1 MTIEPSATLDLNIGP
16 VAHGGHCVARHE
28 GRVIFVRHALPG
40 ETVRVRLTEHDD
52 GASFW
57 RADVIEVLEASEH
70 RVNHPW
76 ALADALLAAHRG
88 AAPVGG
94 AEFGHIALPL
104 QRQLKGTV
112 FSEQLKRLAGID
124 RHIEVEAVP
133 DETPDGLRW
142 RTRASFAV
150 ALDGHLAMHAHRSD
164 ELIPVAEMPLAVDA
178 INELQLWTVNFTGIQ
193 RVEVAV
199 GSAGGPPLVLLV
211 PAPGA
216 RRKQTAAVI
225 HQLDGPSVALW
236 DPEKGTVERVRG
248 RTWLAETVGSQTY
261 RITGD
266 GFWQVHRG
274 APALLMNAVLDGLA
288 IQPGERAADLYS
300 GAGLFTAPIADAV
313 GDTGSVLAVEG
324 SSGASRDAKRN
335 LHGRSQVEIVQGRVD
350 RVLNERKPDLDV
362 VVLDPPRAGAG
373 QAAITE
379 VIAAGPRAVGYVSC
393 DPASFSRDVGYFQ
406 QAGWELDTLRVFE
419 LYPHTHHMESFAVL
433 RPGRGSETPNG

>member
-1 MTIEPSATLDLNIGP
+1 MTDDPAGTLELTIGP

-40 ETVRVRLTEHDD
+40 ETVRARLTEHDD

-57 RADVIEVLEASEH
+57 RADVVEVVQASPD

-76 ALADALLAAHRG
+76 PLADALLSAQRG
-88 AAPVGG
+88 ASPVGG
-94 AEFGHIALPL
+94 AEFGHIALAA
-104 QRQLKGTV
+104 QRKLKATV
-112 FSEQLKRLAGID
+112 FSEQLHRLAGVD
-124 RHIEVEAVP
+124 REIEVEPVP
-133 DETPDGLRW
+133 GESPDGLRW

-150 ALDGHLAMHAHRSD
+150 APDGHLAMHAHRSN
-164 ELIPVAEMPLAVDA
+164 ELIPVAEMPLAIDA
-178 INELQLWTVNFTGIQ
+178 INELQLWTVNFSGIQ

-199 GSAGGPPLVLLV
+199 GSAGDPPLVLLV

-216 RRKQTAAVI
+216 RRKQTAAVV
-225 HQLDGPSVALW
+225 HQIDGPSVALW
-236 DPEKGTVERVRG
+236 DPEKGTVERVKG
-248 RTWLAETVGSQTY
+248 KTWLAETVGSQTY

-266 GFWQVHRG
+266 GFWQIHRG
-274 APALLMNAVLDGLA
+274 APGLLMDAVLGGLA

-313 GDTGSVLAVEG
+313 GETGSVLAVEG
-324 SSGASRDAKRN
+324 SPGASRDAKRN
-335 LHGRSQVEIVQGRVD
+335 LHGRGQVDIVQGKVD
-350 RVLNERKPDLDV
+350 RVLRDRKPSLDV

-393 DPASFSRDVGYFQ
+393 DPASFARDVGYFQ
-406 QAGWELDTLRVFE
+406 QAGWELDTLRVFD

-433 RPGRGSETPNG
+433 RPSQG

>member
-1 MTIEPSATLDLNIGP
+1 MIDEPSGILDLTIGP

-57 RADVIEVLEASEH
+57 RADVVQVLQASPD

-76 ALADALLAAHRG
+76 PLADALLAAQRG

-94 AEFGHIALPL
+94 AEFGHIALPA
-104 QRQLKGTV
+104 QRRLKGAV
-112 FSEQLKRLAGID
+112 FSEQLSRLAGVDREID
-124 RHIEVEAVP
+124 VEPVP
-133 DETPDGLRW
+133 GEAADGLRW

-150 ALDGHLAMHAHRSD
+150 DPDGHLAMHAHRSD
-164 ELIPVAEMPLAVDA
+164 ELIPIAEMPLAVDT
-178 INELQLWTVNFTGIQ
+178 INELHLWAIDFTGIQ

-199 GSAGGPPLVLLV
+199 GSADGPPLILLV

-216 RRKQTAAVI
+216 RRKQTSAVV
-225 HQLDGPSVALW
+225 HQFDGPSVALW
-236 DPEKGTVERVRG
+236 DPDKGTVERVRG
-248 RTWLAETVGSQTY
+248 RTWLAETVGAQTY
-261 RITGD
+261 RVTGD
-266 GFWQVHRG
+266 GFWQIHRG
-274 APALLMNAVLDGLA
+274 APGLLMEAVLSALA

-313 GDTGSVLAVEG
+313 GETGRVLAIEG

-335 LHGRSQVEIVQGRVD
+335 LHGRTQVDIIQGKVE
-350 RVLNERKPDLDV
+350 RVLRERKPNLDV

-373 QAAITE
+373 KGAISE
-379 VIAAGPRAVGYVSC
+379 VIAAAPRAVGYVSC
-393 DPASFSRDVGYFQ
+393 DPASFARDVSYFQ
-406 QAGWELDTLRVFE
+406 QAGWELDTLRVFD

-433 RPGRGSETPNG
+433 RPGAGRVTPAR